1 MRVDFNPLAGD
12 EQVKQMKKIL
22 YTIIGMA
29 WLMGC
34 TKQVSTVNELFAVVS
49 KGNYTMQDSML
60 TKAGWTKVFEDSFD
74 SDLGKWDIWTGGAC
88 NNELQFYQ
96 SENLQLNS
104 GVLEI
109 HAKKETVT
117 GRTLPANP
125 ALNSY
130 DFTSGR
136 IESKFRI
143 SANAET
149 PKLRILARIKL
160 PSGYGMW
167 PAFWSYGHPWPTQ
180 GEIDFLEARGN
191 EPDKYYTSYYFGTA
205 TQLFK
210 EDVSAAI
217 STGVDLSKSYHVYE
231 VEWTETAITSYIDGV
246 KVETKTK
253 GTHLKD
259 LFGKTQNIVLNL
271 AVGGDF
277 FVGLDKT
284 KIEPGTMYVDWVK
297 VFTSK

>member
-1 MRVDFNPLAGD
+1 M
-12 EQVKQMKKIL
+12 KQIL
-22 YTIIGMA
+22 YAITCIVL
-29 WLMGC
+29 LMGC
-34 TKQVSTVNELFAVVS
+34 TKQVSTVNELFATVA
-49 KGNYTMQDSML
+49 KGDYHMQDSVL
-60 TKAGWTKVFEDSFD
+60 IKAGWTKTFEDAFD
-74 SDLGKWDIWTGGAC
+74 ADLNQWDIWTGGAC

-96 SENLQLNS
+96 SDNLQVRN

-125 ALNSY
+125 VLSSY
-130 DFTSGR
+130 DFSSGR
-136 IESKFRI
+136 IESKIKI
-143 SANAET
+143 SANSET
-149 PKLRILARIKL
+149 PKVRILARIKM

-180 GEIDFLEARGN
+180 GEIDFFEARGN

-210 EDVSAAI
+210 EEVSATI
-217 STGVDLSKSYHVYE
+217 STGVDLSKAFHVYE
-231 VEWTETAITSYIDGV
+231 VEWTETAITSFIDGV
-246 KVETKTK
+246 KVETKTA

-259 LFGKTQNIVLNL
+259 LFGKSQNIVLNL